1 MRRST
6 QILAVFMAAVTLVTL
21 SSGCNMLHLAYYV
34 IKGNKVPAEFDG
46 LKGKRVAVVCV
57 SSSSSYGVDSET
69 TLLANT
75 MALVL
80 RQRVPHIS
88 LVPQD
93 EIADWIDN
101 NSWDQLNYQ
110 QIGRGVKAEM
120 LVVVELASF
129 RYRDD
134 ATLYQGKADV
144 AVKVFDMQAS
154 GDMVWSNREPD
165 FCFPANGGYHTTEMS
180 ESRFKREFI
189 KVLAEQAAQH
199 FYDYEFEESV
209 ARDAHLIR

>member
-6 QILAVFMAAVTLVTL
+6 LILAVFAVAVCVAAF
-21 SSGCNMLHLAYYV
+21 SSGCNVLHHAYYV
-34 IKGNKVPAEFDG
+34 IKGNNVPAEFGG

-69 TLLANT
+69 TLLANS
-75 MALVL
+75 MALLL
-80 RQRVPHIS
+80 RQRVPRIS

-93 EIADWIDN
+93 EIADWIDS
-101 NSWDQLNYQ
+101 NSWDQLDYQ

-129 RYRDD
+129 RYRED
-134 ATLYQGKADV
+134 ATLYQGKADL
-144 AVKVFDMQAS
+144 AVKVFDVKS
-154 GDMVWSNREPD
+154 GGDMVWSDRQSD
-165 FCFPANGGYHTTEMS
+165 FAFPANGGYHTTEMS

-189 KVLAEQAAQH
+189 KVLAQQAAQH
-199 FYDYEFEESV
+199 FYDYEFEERM
-209 ARDAHLIR
+209 ARDARLIH